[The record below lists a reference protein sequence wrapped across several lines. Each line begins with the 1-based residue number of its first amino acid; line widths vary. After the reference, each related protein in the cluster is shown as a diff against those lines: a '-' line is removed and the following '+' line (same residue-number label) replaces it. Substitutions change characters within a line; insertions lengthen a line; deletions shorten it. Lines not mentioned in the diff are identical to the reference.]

1 MVRRGENQRLFAML
15 PMDFR
20 RYFGTIRPMR
30 LKVSGLTDVGLR
42 RENNQDHFLIDEDLG
57 LYIVADGMG
66 GHQGGEVASH
76 LAVETIH
83 KVIKDSFDN
92 EKGVSPYE
100 LLQRAYRK
108 AAQVIYEKS
117 LEDPHLKGMGTTAV
131 AALFRQDTLYVAN
144 VGDSRC
150 YLIHPP
156 YIWQMTDD
164 HSLLNEQIRAGLVK
178 PEQASLFAA
187 KNVITRS
194 VGFEENVM
202 ADVIERKLQENDYFV
217 MCSDGLSGLV
227 ADKRICD
234 VAMTLPFV
242 DVAPR
247 LVEEAK
253 RNGGDDNIT
262 VIFMQVEAGAS

>member
-1 MVRRGENQRLFAML
+1 MKV
-15 PMDFR
+15 
-20 RYFGTIRPMR
+20 
-30 LKVSGLTDVGLR
+30 KVSGLTDVGLKR
-42 RENNQDHFLIDEDLG
+42 DNNQDNFLVDEELG
-57 LYIVADGMG
+57 LFVLADGMG
-66 GHQGGEVASH
+66 GHQGGEVASQV
-76 LAVETIH
+76 AVETIH
-83 KVIKDSFDN
+83 AIVRESYEK
-92 EKGVSPYE
+92 EKGANSYD
-100 LLQRAYRK
+100 LLQRAYI
-108 AAQVIYEKS
+108 AACGAIYRRALDNS
-117 LEDPHLKGMGTTAV
+117 NLKGMGTTV
-131 AALFRQDTLYVAN
+131 VTALLRNKSLYVAN

-178 PEQASLFAA
+178 PEQASQFAA

-194 VGFEENVM
+194 VGFEETVT
-202 ADVIERKLQENDYFV
+202 ADVIEREVTEGDYIL

-227 ADKRICD
+227 SDRRICD
-234 VAMTLPFV
+234 VCLTLPFA

-262 VIFMQVEAGAS
+262 VIFLQPKLSSS